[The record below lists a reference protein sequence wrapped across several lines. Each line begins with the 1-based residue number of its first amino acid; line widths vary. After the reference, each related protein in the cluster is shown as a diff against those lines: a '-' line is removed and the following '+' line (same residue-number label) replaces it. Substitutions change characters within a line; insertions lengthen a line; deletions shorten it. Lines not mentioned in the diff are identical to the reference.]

1 MSKRLVHAI
10 GGAGII
16 LCVVVFSLQPSF
28 PTPDKLFV
36 VLTFVAMFLGRTK
49 EYLKHFV
56 PFVLLLLVYESFRG
70 FVPYLNTHVNFL
82 WMPEVDRLFFFGHL
96 PTELLQ
102 NWLWHG
108 YVQWYDFVFY
118 GAYTLHFV
126 LPFALAVLV
135 WLKTDKDYWRVV
147 GSFLIVSFAAF
158 ATFLAF
164 PAAPPWM
171 AADMKLIEPI
181 TRVSSHVWAAFGI
194 HDFPSVYNKISPN
207 PVAAVPSLHA
217 AYAFLVAL
225 HVTTLFKPKNLAR
238 TPRPTKTAHPA
249 LFASFLPK
257 TIPFRYAFNHK
268 TAENS
273 LTDTALSGNQ
283 GFGPGSKWRLLIW
296 IYPALIWVGTIYQ
309 GEHYAIDA
317 LIGIMYGVAAYF
329 AAPYVV
335 SWLHTSYK
343 RVKLAIR

>member
-1 MSKRLVHAI
+1 MKKLLSKRLVHAI

-70 FVPYLNTHVNFL
+70 FVPYLNSHVNFL

-225 HVTTLFKPKNLAR
+225 HVTTLFK
-238 TPRPTKTAHPA
+238 
-249 LFASFLPK
+249 
-257 TIPFRYAFNHK
+257 
-268 TAENS
+268 
-273 LTDTALSGNQ
+273 Q
-283 GFGPGSKWRLLIW
+283 KWRLFIW
-296 IYPALIWVGTIYQ
+296 VYPALIWVGTIYQ

-317 LIGIMYGVAAYF
+317 ILGILYGVGAYF
-329 AAPYVV
+329 AAPHVV
-335 SWLHTSYK
+335 KFLQANYK
-343 RVKLAIR
+343 RAKVALTLTATKV

>member
-1 MSKRLVHAI
+1 MI
-10 GGAGII
+10 
-16 LCVVVFSLQPSF
+16 VFALQPSF

-82 WMPEVDRLFFFGHL
+82 WMPEVDRLLFFGHL

-225 HVTTLFKPKNLAR
+225 HVTTLFK
-238 TPRPTKTAHPA
+238 
-249 LFASFLPK
+249 
-257 TIPFRYAFNHK
+257 
-268 TAENS
+268 
-273 LTDTALSGNQ
+273 Q
-283 GFGPGSKWRLLIW
+283 KWRLLIW
-296 IYPALIWVGTIYQ
+296 VYPALIWVGTIYQ

-317 LIGIMYGVAAYF
+317 ILGILYGAGAYF
-329 AAPYVV
+329 AAPHVV
-335 SWLHTSYK
+335 KFLQASFK
-343 RVKLAIR
+343 RAKVALTLTATKV